1 MNYETETSYR
11 CMASI
16 FIQNENF
23 STIYNKFNSDLF
35 TMLHDVSIF

>member
-11 CMASI
+11 CI
-16 FIQNENF
+16 RLIQNENF

>member
-1 MNYETETSYR
+1 MR
-11 CMASI
+11 LKQAI
-16 FIQNENF
+16 DVFVFQNENF

>member
-1 MNYETETSYR
+1 MR
-11 CMASI
+11 LKQVI
-16 FIQNENF
+16 DVFVLVIQNENF

>member
-1 MNYETETSYR
+1 MR
-11 CMASI
+11 LKQAI
-16 FIQNENF
+16 DVFVLVIQNENF